1 MSRGPSRTSSSTTR
15 ADSGVDPVRLPAP
28 SVRRYGLPAKSES
41 IEIALGK
48 RDDSVQEEFYLTH
61 QQFRILKT

>member
-1 MSRGPSRTSSSTTR
+1 LIPF
-15 ADSGVDPVRLPAP
+15 AFAP

-48 RDDSVQEEFYLTH
+48 RDDSVQEEFYMTH